1 MGKIEELRGQYYE
14 TIRLLQDE
22 EDIRSALPRPEYE
35 SFFPLI
41 NGIIEMLNNELEKT
55 LTMDINDSEMKEAIA
70 EEIRIIKLKLD
81 LCNNLL
87 HIAKEDKK
95 IEEDASK
102 TPQKNIIFATTNSGN
117 IRIENDLKNISE
129 EYLGAIVELLTKL
142 QNGTIDNNEQKAR
155 SFTSINKKLAG
166 IQELKDFKVRLFY
179 KNLSSDTVYVLMAR
193 MKKSDNDRLDREE
206 IKDRASQSNKQY
218 ESLKKLIR
226 DPDKKEELVNE
237 HNKILLNILSSID
250 HKKRG

>member
-1 MGKIEELRGQYYE
+1 MDKIEELRKQYYE
-14 TIRLLQDE
+14 AIRLLQDE

-35 SFFPLI
+35 NFFALI
-41 NGIIEMLNNELEKT
+41 SGIMDMLDNELEE
-55 LTMDINDSEMKEAIA
+55 TMAMEPTALEMKEYI
-70 EEIRIIKLKLD
+70 EEELRIIRLKLD
-81 LCNNLL
+81 ICNELL
-87 HIAKEDKK
+87 HSAKEDKK
-95 IEEDASK
+95 IDEDASK

-117 IRIENDLKNISE
+117 ICIENDLKNISE

-142 QNGTIDNNEQKAR
+142 QSGTIDNNEQKAR

-166 IQELKDFKVRLFY
+166 IQEIKDFKVRLFY
-179 KNLSSDTVYVLMAR
+179 KNLSSDTVYVLMVR

-206 IKDRASQSNKQY
+206 IKDRASQRNKQY
-218 ESLKKLIR
+218 ESLKKLIK

-237 HNKILLNILSSID
+237 HNKILLNILSGIE